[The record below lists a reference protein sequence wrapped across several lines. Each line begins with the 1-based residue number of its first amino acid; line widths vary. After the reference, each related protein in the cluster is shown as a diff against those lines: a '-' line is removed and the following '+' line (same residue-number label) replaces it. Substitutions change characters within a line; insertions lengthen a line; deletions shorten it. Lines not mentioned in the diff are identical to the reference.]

1 LKGDKKTGTRG
12 EVLGLRRVLIFNK
25 EMAEQVKH
33 FTDLKVWRKAHELFL
48 GVLKDVEKF
57 PRIKGAGVVAD
68 QIIRSVG
75 SIGANIAEGFNSRT
89 RKQYINFLDIA
100 RRSGAESENWYYKI
114 RDAGF
119 LDNETANIRIA
130 TCIEISKMLQSLMKS
145 LSTIEEE

>member
-1 LKGDKKTGTRG
+1 M
-12 EVLGLRRVLIFNK
+12 LGLRRVLIFNK

-57 PRIKGAGVVAD
+57 PRIRGAGVVAD

-89 RKQYINFLDIA
+89 RKQ
-100 RRSGAESENWYYKI
+100 
-114 RDAGF
+114 
-119 LDNETANIRIA
+119 NISTFWILLADREQKVRIGITKFGMRA
-130 TCIEISKMLQSLMKS
+130 F
-145 LSTIEEE
+145 